1 MKIALITGATAG
13 IGKATAQLFASHG
26 LDLILTGRRKDR
38 LEKLEKELRSVYG
51 INVLC
56 LCFDVQDQKA
66 VQAAF
71 ASLPEPMRKIDIL
84 VNNAGLAMGLGPLQE
99 GEISDW
105 EQMIDTNIKGLLY
118 VTRTIAPWMIANN
131 KGHIVNLSSIA
142 GTQTYPNGNVYC
154 ATKHAVVGLSKSM
167 RIDLLPYGIRVTSIS
182 PGMVETEFSLVRF
195 KGDEVRA
202 KKPYSGMQP
211 LTAEDIADTI
221 WYAVSRKA
229 HVNINDIEITPTA
242 QANVR
247 DTFKPMV

>member
-13 IGKATAQLFASHG
+13 IGKATAQLFAANKIN
-26 LDLILTGRRKDR
+26 LILTGRRKDR
-38 LEKLEKELRSVYG
+38 LQTVESELKKNYG
-51 INVLC
+51 IEVLS
-56 LCFDVQDQKA
+56 LCFDVQNSAA
-66 VQAAF
+66 VTTALN
-71 ASLPEPMRKIDIL
+71 SIPEAWREIDVL
-84 VNNAGLAMGLGPLQE
+84 VNNAGLAMGLGPIQE
-99 GEISDW
+99 GELSDW

-118 VTRTIAPWMIANN
+118 VTRHISPWLVANK
-131 KGHIVNLSSIA
+131 KGHIVNISSIA

-195 KGDEVRA
+195 KGDEERA
-202 KKPYSGMQP
+202 KKPYVGLQP
-211 LTAEDIADTI
+211 LSADDIADTV

-247 DTFKPMV
+247 DTIKS

>member
-13 IGKATAQLFASHG
+13 IGKATAQLFAANKIN
-26 LDLILTGRRKDR
+26 LILTGRRIDR
-38 LEKLEKELRSVYG
+38 LQALESELKMTYG
-51 INVLC
+51 IDVLT
-56 LCFDVQDQKA
+56 LCFDVQNSAA
-66 VQAAF
+66 VKTALN
-71 ASLPEPMRKIDIL
+71 SIPEAWRAIDIL
-84 VNNAGLAMGLGPLQE
+84 VNNAGLAMGLGPIQE
-99 GEISDW
+99 GELNDW

-118 VTRTIAPWMIANN
+118 VTRHISPWLVANK
-131 KGHIVNLSSIA
+131 KGHIVNISSIA

-195 KGDEVRA
+195 KGDEERA
-202 KKPYSGMQP
+202 KKPYMGLQP
-211 LTAEDIADTI
+211 LTADDIADTV

-247 DTFKPMV
+247 DTVKH

>member
-13 IGKATAQLFASHG
+13 IGRATAEIFAENKIS
-26 LDLILTGRRKDR
+26 LILTGRRK
-38 LEKLEKELRSVYG
+38 EKLKEVENQLKLKYEIEILS
-51 INVLC
+51 
-56 LCFDVQDQKA
+56 LCFDIQQQKE
-66 VQAAF
+66 VEAA
-71 ASLPEPMRKIDIL
+71 LNRIPDKWKNIDIL
-84 VNNAGLAMGLGPLQE
+84 VNNAGLAKGLGPLQE
-99 GEISDW
+99 GNLSDW

-118 VTRTIAPWMIANN
+118 VTRHISPWMVQSK
-131 KGHIVNLSSIA
+131 KGHIVNVSSIA

-195 KGDEVRA
+195 GGDTARA
-202 KKPYSGMQP
+202 KKAYEGLKP
-211 LTAEDIADTI
+211 LSAEDIADTI
-221 WYAVSRKA
+221 WYSVSRKA

-247 DTFKPMV
+247 DAIRIS